1 MASVTDPILS
11 IRDLSI
17 EFKLADGWKTAVDR
31 VDLDLRPGEIMGIV
45 GESGSG
51 KSQILLAA
59 MGLTANN
66 GRVNGSIKFLGQEI
80 VGTSPARLDKIR
92 GSAMSMIFQD
102 PMTSLNPYLRVSE
115 QLMEVLIAHQG
126 LSKADAR
133 KRAIAMLERVHIPDA
148 GRRIDLYP
156 HEFSGGMRQ
165 RVMIA
170 MALLCKPALLLADEP
185 TTALDVTV
193 QAQILELLAELAHD
207 MGTTIAIVTHD
218 LGVVSRLC
226 DRVTVLYGGR
236 VMEGAHIDTLF
247 AAPAHPYTSGLIA
260 STPRLDTGMD
270 EELVTIPGQPRL
282 MGTVIP
288 GCPFEPRCTRR
299 EPRCRSEQPPL
310 APLPHGTLNLHAHL
324 VACHRP
330 LLDET
335 NMPPVLSQRVSS

>member
-1 MASVTDPILS
+1 MVTQPILS
-11 IRDLSI
+11 IRDLTI

-31 VDLDLRPGEIMGIV
+31 IDLDLTPGEIMGIV

-66 GRVNGSIKFLGQEI
+66 GRVSGSIRFLGNEI
-80 VGTSPARLDKIR
+80 VGAVPGKLDKIR
-92 GSAMSMIFQD
+92 GSALSMIFQD
-102 PMTSLNPYLRVSE
+102 PMTSLNPYLRVSD
-115 QLMEVLIAHQG
+115 QLMEVLIVHQG
-126 LSKADAR
+126 LTKPAAR
-133 KRAIAMLERVHIPDA
+133 RRAIEMLERVHIPDA
-148 GRRIDLYP
+148 ARRIDLYP

-207 MGTTIAIVTHD
+207 MGTTIVIVTHD

-236 VMEGAHIDTLF
+236 IMESASIDTLF
-247 AAPAHPYTSGLIA
+247 SMPQHPYTQGLIA

-270 EELVTIPGQPRL
+270 EELKTIPGQPRI
-282 MGTVIP
+282 MGMPMP
-288 GCPFEPRCTRR
+288 GCPFEGRCSLH
-299 EPRCRSEQPPL
+299 EDRCRHEQPPL
-310 APLPHGTLNLHAHL
+310 KAIQTGVHGASPQL
-324 VACHRP
+324 VACHRV
-330 LLDET
+330 
-335 NMPPVLSQRVSS
+335 NA

>member
-1 MASVTDPILS
+1 MTPTTEPILS
-11 IRDLSI
+11 VRDLTI

-31 VDLDLRPGEIMGIV
+31 VNLDLPAGEIMGIV

-66 GRVNGSIKFLGQEI
+66 GRVSGSIRFMGEEL
-80 VGTSPARLDKIR
+80 VGASPAKLDKIR
-92 GSAMSMIFQD
+92 GSSLSMIFQD
-102 PMTSLNPYLRVSE
+102 PMTSLNPYLRVSD
-115 QLMEVLIAHQG
+115 QLTEVLVAHQQ
-126 LSKADAR
+126 LSKPVAR
-133 KRAIAMLERVHIPDA
+133 QRAIEMLDRVQIPA
-148 GRRIDLYP
+148 AAKRIDLYP

-193 QAQILELLAELAHD
+193 QAQILELLADLAKD

-236 VMEGAHIDTLF
+236 VMESADIDPLF
-247 AAPAHPYTSGLIA
+247 DAPRHPYTRGLIA

-270 EELVTIPGQPRL
+270 EELPTIPGQPRL
-282 MGTVIP
+282 MGTPMP
-288 GCPFEPRCTRR
+288 GCPFEPRCTQRDD
-299 EPRCRSEQPPL
+299 RCRRDQPVLLPIDRD
-310 APLPHGTLNLHAHL
+310 APQRHAHL
-324 VACHRP
+324 VACHRI
-330 LLDET
+330 
-335 NMPPVLSQRVSS
+335 SS

>member
-1 MASVTDPILS
+1 MTTMSDPILS
-11 IRDLSI
+11 IRNLSI

-31 VDLDLRPGEIMGIV
+31 VDLDLRAGEIMGIV

-66 GRVNGSIKFLGQEI
+66 GRVKGSIRFLGQEL
-80 VGTSPARLDKIR
+80 VGTSPAKLDKIR
-92 GSAMSMIFQD
+92 GSSLSMIFQD
-102 PMTSLNPYLRVSE
+102 PMTSLNPYLKVSD

-126 LSKADAR
+126 LDRRTAR
-133 KRAIAMLERVHIPDA
+133 QRAIEMLDRVNIPDA
-148 GRRIDLYP
+148 ARRIDLYP

-170 MALLCKPALLLADEP
+170 MALLCEPALLLADEP

-193 QAQILELLAELAHD
+193 QAQILELLAELARD

-236 VMEGAHIDTLF
+236 VMEGAEINPLF
-247 AAPAHPYTSGLIA
+247 EMPRHPYTQGLIA
-260 STPRLDTGMD
+260 STPRLDTAMED
-270 EELVTIPGQPRL
+270 ELTTIPGQPRL
-282 MGTVIP
+282 MGTPMP
-288 GCPFEPRCTRR
+288 GCPFEPRCSLSDDT
-299 EPRCRSEQPPL
+299 CRTKQPAL
-310 APLPHGTLNLHAHL
+310 LPVSTDTPGTPPHF
-324 VACHRP
+324 VACHRVP
-330 LLDET
+330 
-335 NMPPVLSQRVSS
+335 S

>member
-1 MASVTDPILS
+1 MTSENAPILS
-11 IRDLSI
+11 VRDLSI

-59 MGLTANN
+59 MGLTATN
-66 GRVNGSIKFLGQEI
+66 GRVRGSVKFLGQEI
-80 VGTSPARLDKIR
+80 VGTPPARLDKIR

-126 LSKADAR
+126 LNKTDAR
-133 KRAIAMLERVHIPDA
+133 KRATAMLERVHIPDA
-148 GRRIDLYP
+148 ARRIDLYP

-170 MALLCKPALLLADEP
+170 MALLCKPTLLLADEP

-207 MGTTIAIVTHD
+207 TGTTVAIVTHD

-226 DRVTVLYGGR
+226 DRITVLYGGR
-236 VMEGAHIDTLF
+236 VMESADIDTLF

-288 GCPFEPRCTRR
+288 GCPFEPRCNRR
-299 EPRCRSEQPPL
+299 EPRCRTEKPDL
-310 APLPHGTLNLHAHL
+310 ASLRSGAPTHL
-324 VACHRP
+324 AACHRP
-330 LLDET
+330 LCDNDAPAAL
-335 NMPPVLSQRVSS
+335 NQRVSS

>member
-1 MASVTDPILS
+1 MNDRLGNDKPSDAVAVSEPILS
-11 IRDLSI
+11 IRNLSI

-31 VDLDLRPGEIMGIV
+31 VDLDLRAGEIMGIV

-66 GRVNGSIKFLGQEI
+66 GRVSGSIRFLGQEM
-80 VGTSPARLDKIR
+80 VGVSPARLDKIR
-92 GSAMSMIFQD
+92 GSALSMIFQD
-102 PMTSLNPYLRVSE
+102 PMTSLNPYLKVSD
-115 QLMEVLIAHQG
+115 QLMEVLIVHQG
-126 LSKADAR
+126 LDKRTAR
-133 KRAIAMLERVHIPDA
+133 QRAIEMLDRVHIPDA
-148 GRRIDLYP
+148 ARRIDLYP

-193 QAQILELLAELAHD
+193 QAQILELLADLARD

-236 VMEGAHIDTLF
+236 IMESAAIDTLF
-247 AAPAHPYTSGLIA
+247 EAPQHPYTHGLIA
-260 STPRLDTGMD
+260 STPRLDTAMD
-270 EELVTIPGQPRL
+270 EELPTIPGQPRL
-282 MGTVIP
+282 MGTPMP
-288 GCPFEPRCTRR
+288 GCPFEPRCGQRDET
-299 EPRCRSEQPPL
+299 CRIKQPPL
-310 APLPHGTLNLHAHL
+310 LPLSTGAAKDPTHL
-324 VACHRP
+324 VACHRVP
-330 LLDET
+330 
-335 NMPPVLSQRVSS
+335 S

>member
-1 MASVTDPILS
+1 MTPNEAILS
-11 IRDLSI
+11 IRNLSI

-31 VDLDLRPGEIMGIV
+31 VDLDLRAGEIMGIV

-66 GRVNGSIKFLGQEI
+66 GRVSGSIRFQDQEM
-80 VGTSPARLDKIR
+80 VGTAPSKLDRIR
-92 GSAMSMIFQD
+92 GSSLSMIFQD
-102 PMTSLNPYLRVSE
+102 PMTSLNPYLRVSD
-115 QLMEVLIAHQG
+115 QLMEVLTTHQG
-126 LSKADAR
+126 LGKAAAR
-133 KRAIAMLERVHIPDA
+133 QRVIEMLERVHIPDA
-148 GRRIDLYP
+148 ARRVDLYP

-193 QAQILELLAELAHD
+193 QAQILELLIELARD

-236 VMEGAHIDTLF
+236 VMESAAIDTLF
-247 AAPAHPYTSGLIA
+247 ETPRHPYTAGLIA

-270 EELVTIPGQPRL
+270 EELTTIPGQPRL
-282 MGTVIP
+282 MGTPMP
-288 GCPFEPRCTRR
+288 GCPFEPRCAWR
-299 EPRCRSEQPPL
+299 EARCRSEQP
-310 APLPHGTLNLHAHL
+310 TLIDLRRDESQVPHL
-324 VACHRP
+324 VACHRVP
-330 LLDET
+330 
-335 NMPPVLSQRVSS
+335 S

>member
-1 MASVTDPILS
+1 MSGSETILS
-11 IRDLSI
+11 IRNLSI

-31 VDLDLRPGEIMGIV
+31 VDLDLRAGEIMGIV

-66 GRVNGSIKFLGQEI
+66 GRVSGSIRFQNQEM
-80 VGTSPARLDKIR
+80 VGTSPAKLDRIR
-92 GSAMSMIFQD
+92 GSALSMIFQD
-102 PMTSLNPYLRVSE
+102 PMTSLNPYLRVSD

-126 LSKADAR
+126 LGKGAAR
-133 KRAIAMLERVHIPDA
+133 QRAIDMLERVHIPDA
-148 GRRIDLYP
+148 ARRIDLYP

-193 QAQILELLAELAHD
+193 QAQILELLVDLARD

-236 VMEGAHIDTLF
+236 VMESAAIDTLF
-247 AAPAHPYTSGLIA
+247 EAPRHPYTVGLIA

-270 EELVTIPGQPRL
+270 EELPTIPGQPRL
-282 MGTVIP
+282 MGTPMP
-288 GCPFEPRCTRR
+288 GCPFEPRCSWR
-299 EPRCRSEQPPL
+299 EPRCCSEQPPL
-310 APLPHGTLNLHAHL
+310 IAVRDSEQLLQPHL
-324 VACHRP
+324 VACHRVP
-330 LLDET
+330 
-335 NMPPVLSQRVSS
+335 S